1 MSPISKG
8 LMANHSEVY
17 IDFLYTARPKH
28 AIQIL
33 YVFNKLSVTP
43 LKVIFTD
50 DYDGYISPSPL
61 EQHNLTLF
69 LSLIFFFRDGDQ
81 VVYLLIHSY
90 IISDSVLTQ

>member
-69 LSLIFFFRDGDQ
+69 LSLIFFLEMEIRWCTCLFTHI
-81 VVYLLIHSY
+81 LSLI
-90 IISDSVLTQ
+90 VF